1 MLTTNRKSKKILF
14 SPLLPRSRKSRQHSI
29 WRRKGQTFWP
39 SQSVSN
45 GDVTSGTTTDS
56 GTQKKTST
64 TRAFHRKNKQK
75 SCRYFTNTHELGT
88 IKRNVISV
96 IMCTQTER
104 AQTSNVTRFARD
116 GVGPFDCM
124 CLCVCAGLN
133 LTLFPPEKRP
143 FTLTKGK

>member
-1 MLTTNRKSKKILF
+1 M
-14 SPLLPRSRKSRQHSI
+14 
-29 WRRKGQTFWP
+29 
-39 SQSVSN
+39 SN

-56 GTQKKTST
+56 GTQQKTST
-64 TRAFHRKNKQK
+64 TRAFLRKNKQK

-104 AQTSNVTRFARD
+104 AQTSDVTRFARD

-124 CLCVCAGLN
+124 CLCVCRVELDTFSSG
-133 LTLFPPEKRP
+133 KRP
-143 FTLTKGK
+143 FTLTKGSNNALLLVEFLVVFLAHTRSSQVGGFQCAPPHKQTI